1 MLNNEL
7 FHRSIDIILQN
18 QTPSGAYLASPNFGS
33 YKYSWLR
40 DGSFIAHAM
49 DQVGEDDSA
58 ISFFRWV
65 DKTINRHAWKV
76 ENVINSLANKS
87 VLKDADF
94 LHTRYT
100 IEGDKSYDDATWGNF
115 QIDGYGTWLWSLGKY
130 VAASGDVALVNELA
144 ESIRLTVRYLSAV
157 WKLPNYDCWEEHPE
171 QIHTY
176 SLGAVFGG
184 LSAVQELIATGL
196 TGISLSSV
204 QIVTSDIRN
213 FIIKNAII
221 DGALIKQM
229 HPPEYDHRMR
239 TRTNLGVDASLI
251 ALGVPYRMFKVDDPT
266 LQKTAVQI
274 ETDLHR
280 RGGGIYRYRSD
291 TYYGGGEWILLAA
304 WLGWFYALS
313 GEREKAND
321 LLLWIE
327 EHADDNLDLPEQV
340 SDHVLFPDYIPI
352 WEERWGKVAK
362 PLLWSHAMYL
372 ILHQTLNP
380 YN

>member
-1 MLNNEL
+1 MVNNDL

-18 QTPSGAYLASPNFGS
+18 QAPSGAYLASPNFDT

-49 DQVGEDDSA
+49 DQVGEDGSA

-65 DKTINRHAWKV
+65 DKTINCHAWKV

-87 VLKDADF
+87 VLKDADY

-100 IEGDKSYDDATWGNF
+100 IEGEESYDDSSWGNF
-115 QIDGYGTWLWSLGKY
+115 QIDGYGTWLWSLGAH
-130 VAASGDVALVNELA
+130 VARCGDMALVNELA
-144 ESIRLTVRYLSAV
+144 ESILLTARYLCAV
-157 WKLPNYDCWEEHPE
+157 WKLPNYDCWEEHPD

-176 SLGAVFGG
+176 SLGAVYGG
-184 LSAVQELIATGL
+184 LTAVHEFIAAGL
-196 TGISLSSV
+196 TGISDASV
-204 QIVTSDIRN
+204 QLVTSEIRN
-213 FIIKNAII
+213 FIIQNAII
-221 DGALIKQM
+221 DGALIKQIP
-229 HPPEYDHRMR
+229 PPENNPAMR
-239 TRTNLGVDASLI
+239 LLTNHGVDASLI
-251 ALGVPYRMFKVDDPT
+251 ALGVPYHMFNVDDPMMRRT
-266 LQKTAVQI
+266 VAKI
-274 ETDLHR
+274 EAEIHR
-280 RGGGIYRYRSD
+280 QGGGVYRYRSD

-327 EHADDNLDLPEQV
+327 EQADDNLDLPEQV
-340 SDHVLFPDYIPI
+340 SDYVLFPDYIPI
-352 WEERWGKVAK
+352 WEERWGRVAK

-372 ILHQTLNP
+372 ILHQMLTQEK
-380 YN
+380 